1 MDAVERVLAVLPQV
15 HGPRAQGVAG
25 AARDADAAA
34 QLAELAAQIALA
46 GDHLLRRVPVRPFLL
61 VVDRRDAGPGE
72 TLAPD
77 ANAVAHRAP
86 ALLDVVEV
94 ARPRIDDDRARRL
107 AAQIGHAGAKVSRVD
122 ARQRRGRDR
131 EALPR
136 DRAVEA
142 GEARVEAAAAEA
154 LDRGRRLR
162 ARHDRDLAAGGKAR
176 RRKAGCGPGEDG
188 TSTKIRHGSL
198 QASSGRYRHEG
209 RRGEALSFAKLARPI
224 NAGIAAGPRSHAA
237 VRNQP

>member
-1 MDAVERVLAVLPQV
+1 MARAPNGLR
-15 HGPRAQGVAG
+15 GPPGTPTPLRSS
-25 AARDADAAA
+25 
-34 QLAELAAQIALA
+34 LSW
-46 GDHLLRRVPVRPFLL
+46 LRRSRWRAIISFGGYQSGHSCLSLIVATPDQAKPW
-61 VVDRRDAGPGE
+61 RRAD
-72 TLAPD
+72 
-77 ANAVAHRAP
+77 AVAHRAP

-122 ARQRRGRDR
+122 ARQRHGGNR

-136 DRAVEA
+136 DRAVKP
-142 GEARVEAAAAEA
+142 GKARVEAAAAEP

-176 RRKAGCGPGEDG
+176 RRKARCGPGEDG
-188 TSTKIRHGSL
+188 TSTEIRHGSL
-198 QASSGRYRHEG
+198 QASSDRHRHEG